1 MNQGWGRVY
10 SGPQRISEKPA
21 EDASNDVN
29 VPNGAVS
36 SNVSAAADYRQQA
49 RIFLA
54 RAREYLVDDDLHQAA
69 EKAGAPQPGWLR
81 PVAEVQGWQYRK
93 HDEFFTVMYQAEEL
107 SRDNRLPNLWHVANT
122 LHGFFYTRKMF
133 LRSDAIGQGLDQ
145 IETVLDI
152 LEPLAGVESTAK
164 GQ

>member
-1 MNQGWGRVY
+1 MTSMSPMEPYQ
-10 SGPQRISEKPA
+10 
-21 EDASNDVN
+21 D
-29 VPNGAVS
+29 
-36 SNVSAAADYRQQA
+36 NVSAAADYRQQA

-69 EKAGAPQPGWLR
+69 EKGWGATAWMAKA
-81 PVAEVQGWQYRK
+81 VAEVQGWQYRK